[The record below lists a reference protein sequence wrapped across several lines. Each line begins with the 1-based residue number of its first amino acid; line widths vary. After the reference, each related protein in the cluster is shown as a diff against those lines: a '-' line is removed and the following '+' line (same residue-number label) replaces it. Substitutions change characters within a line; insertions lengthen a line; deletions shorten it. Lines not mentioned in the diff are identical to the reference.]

1 MNKIVIIDED
11 LCIGCA
17 KCVEICP
24 KKILYID
31 TGTIKCKV
39 TDESR
44 CDKLA
49 GCQRICPVK
58 AITIQQTIR

>member
-1 MNKIVIIDED
+1 MNKIVLINKS

-17 KCVEICP
+17 KCVELCP
-24 KKILYID
+24 RKILYID
-31 TGTIKCKV
+31 SASQKCKV
-39 TDESR
+39 LDDTK

-58 AITIQQTIR
+58 AIKIIK

>member
-1 MNKIVIIDED
+1 MNRIVIIDED
-11 LCIGCA
+11 LCVGCA
-17 KCVEICP
+17 KCVELCP

-31 TGTIKCKV
+31 RKTNKCKV
-39 TDESR
+39 IEENR

-58 AITIQQTIR
+58 AIKIVS